1 MFVLLRKPSTRA
13 LIVASLGISLA
24 ACASNNGVKSLDGA
38 KEAFDAP
45 PYAVKGKTSY
55 DQRWIDGQIEAGV
68 AAFGWQRPKPRPVEL
83 DAPKVATAPVPLPQ
97 PAPKKTPFWKRW
109 KP

>member
-1 MFVLLRKPSTRA
+1 
-13 LIVASLGISLA
+13 LIAASLGISLA

-38 KEAFDAP
+38 KAAFDPP

-68 AAFGWQRPKPRPVEL
+68 AAFNWPRPQPRPVEL
-83 DAPKVATAPVPLPQ
+83 DAPKAATKPIAVPT
-97 PAPKKTPFWKRW
+97 PARKPSVFKRW
-109 KP
+109 WPK